1 MNTKV
6 EIKKLIDKFY
16 KGESSK
22 AEEDIII
29 NYFLTTDIDNDL
41 VKEKKLFLGMQT
53 LIKED
58 IDTPPELKAELEAII
73 DKNANW
79 QEAHKIAKLKSTR
92 RYWQIGIAATVA
104 LLMGAVLTF
113 GPNKI
118 QKPKDSFTDP
128 QLAYTEMSKALELM
142 STTMNKC
149 INKSVNKYQT
159 IDKKTETIIKQSI
172 NKFNNKNI

>member
-1 MNTKV
+1 
-6 EIKKLIDKFY
+6 
-16 KGESSK
+16 
-22 AEEDIII
+22 
-29 NYFLTTDIDNDL
+29 
-41 VKEKKLFLGMQT
+41 MQET
-53 LIKED
+53 NQIF
-58 IDTPPELKAELEAII
+58 
-73 DKNANW
+73 
-79 QEAHKIAKLKSTR
+79 KLKSTKR
-92 RYWQIGIAATVA
+92 HWQIGIAATVA
-104 LLMGAVLTF
+104 LLMGVVLTL
-113 GPNKI
+113 GPNRI

>member
-6 EIKKLIDKFY
+6 EIKRLIDKFY
-16 KGESSK
+16 EGETSK
-22 AEEDIII
+22 AEEEIII

-41 VKEKKLFLGMQT
+41 EEEKELFLGLYT
-53 LIKED
+53 IKRED
-58 IDTPPELKAELEAII
+58 IATPQKLQTELEDII
-73 DKNANW
+73 DQSVNL
-79 QEAHKIAKLKSTR
+79 QETNKIFKLKSTKR
-92 RYWQIGIAATVA
+92 HWQIGIAATVA
-104 LLMGAVLTF
+104 LLIGAIFTF

>member
-6 EIKKLIDKFY
+6 EIKRLIDKFY
-16 KGESSK
+16 EGETSK
-22 AEEDIII
+22 AEEEIII

-41 VKEKKLFLGMQT
+41 EEEMELFLGMQT
-53 LIKED
+53 LKQDD
-58 IDTPPELKAELEAII
+58 IASPSELKAELEVII
-73 DKNANW
+73 DQVSDL
-79 QEAHKIAKLKSTR
+79 QETNQIFKLKSTKR
-92 RYWQIGIAATVA
+92 HWQIGIAATVA
-104 LLMGAVLTF
+104 LLMGVVLTL
-113 GPNKI
+113 GPNRI